1 MEEEDEGDAGVGR
14 ASDTLGVTVEEEE
27 RGGAEE
33 EEGRVV
39 GDLYSDVVLEEGAS
53 PGKNSQKVSSITIL
67 HCIFGNGPTFEN
79 F

>member
-1 MEEEDEGDAGVGR
+1 LGSEVEEEDEGDAGVGR

-53 PGKNSQKVSSITIL
+53 TGRNSPKSAKSPFYTAYL
-67 HCIFGNGPTFEN
+67 ATG
-79 F
+79 